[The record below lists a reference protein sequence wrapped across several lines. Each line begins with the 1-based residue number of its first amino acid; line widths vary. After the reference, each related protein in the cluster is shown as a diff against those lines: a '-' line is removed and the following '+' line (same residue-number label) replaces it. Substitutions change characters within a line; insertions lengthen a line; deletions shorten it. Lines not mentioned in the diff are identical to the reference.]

1 MKKIIVIVL
10 LSAFAIPSFAQ
21 LKVFVKPAGIPG
33 ESADPTHPSWIDA
46 LASTGGECT
55 VVNFTSGA
63 GQPAVKDF
71 AFTFYYDRSTNPLRS
86 ALFTGVPISTITV
99 DYIEYPGAL
108 IKYKILMED
117 VYVTAIDN
125 GWSSGDS
132 RAIVN
137 ISFKPSRFRYTYYA
151 TAGNL
156 GTGVVFGWNVVT
168 GAPW

>member
-33 ESADPTHPSWIDA
+33 ESVDQNHPSWIDA
-46 LASTGGECT
+46 FASTSGECT

-63 GQPAVKDF
+63 GRPEVKDF
-71 AFTFYYDRSTNPLRS
+71 AFTFNYEKSTGPLMS
-86 ALFTGVPISTITV
+86 ALLTGVPISTITV

-108 IKYKILMED
+108 LKYKILMED
-117 VYVTAIDN
+117 VYVTAIDH

-132 RAIVN
+132 RTIVN
-137 ISFKPSRFRYTYYA
+137 VRFKPSRFRYTYYA

-156 GTGVVFGWNVVT
+156 GTVVVFGWNVIAN
-168 GAPW
+168 APW